1 MNVRQVDLANR
12 WGVSRAAVSKMWKV
26 GMPLDSVEAAETWR
40 REFRGWNG
48 GIKFSS
54 LPCSGGAAGGEA
66 ATPRTTPP
74 AADTAAAQGDGLDG
88 LLARAI
94 IEERVAYIA
103 VQDARRAV
111 ALAGQK
117 DREGSFAFDFAAAF
131 KRWCETAPDSP
142 EKGSFASGLSQAF
155 KGWAADDAD
164 RRKAKGSF
172 AYDEAQALKA
182 WRAASAFRV
191 QAEKD
196 WNEHRVRL
204 ADLVPMAAALEL
216 VERAHR
222 PLRKLLKAMPST
234 LRARCNP
241 AAPDVAGQALG
252 EWTEEALRVMSK
264 EIRRG

>member
-1 MNVRQVDLANR
+1 MDLRQIDLVKR
-12 WGVSRAAVSKMWKV
+12 WGVTRAAVSKMCKD
-26 GMPLDSVEAAETWR
+26 GMPMESVEAAETWR

-48 GIKFSS
+48 SIKFSS
-54 LPCSGGAAGGEA
+54 LLCSGGAAGGEA
-66 ATPRTTPP
+66 KTPSTTPP
-74 AADTAAAQGDGLDG
+74 AADGAAALGDGLDG

-94 IEERVAYIA
+94 IEERVAYAA
-103 VQDARRAV
+103 VYAARDAARRAD
-111 ALAGQK
+111 QK

-131 KRWCETAPDSP
+131 ARWREAAPDSA

-155 KGWAADDAD
+155 KDWAAAD
-164 RRKAKGSF
+164 SERRKAKGSF
-172 AYDEAQALKA
+172 AYEEAQALKA

-204 ADLVPMAAALEL
+204 ADLVPMAAALDL

-222 PLRKLLKAMPST
+222 PLRKLLKGLPAT

-241 AAPDVAGQALG
+241 AAPDVAEQALA
-252 EWTEEALRVMSK
+252 EWSEEAMRVVSK
-264 EIRRG
+264 EVRRG